1 MYSITTSG
9 APKAIGSASQGT
21 SAARFVFV
29 SGQIPVN
36 PETGTMETGSIQA
49 QAAVCISNVKA
60 VLGELDLT
68 YGDIT
73 KTTLYLVNLEDL
85 EAVDKVWQMR
95 FPKPW
100 PARSVVQVQALPQG
114 ASMMLEA
121 VACR

>member
-1 MYSITTSG
+1 MYGISTNG
-9 APKAIGSASQGT
+9 APHAFGCASQGT

-29 SGQIPVN
+29 SGQIPVD
-36 PETGTMETGSIQA
+36 PETGQMVTESLQA

-60 VLGELDLT
+60 VLSELDLT

-73 KTTLYLVNLEDL
+73 KTTLYLTNLNDL
-85 EAVDKVWQMR
+85 EAIDEVWEMR

-100 PARSVVQVQALPQG
+100 PARSVVEVQALPQG
-114 ASMMLEA
+114 ATMMIEA